1 MMRKLPFDF
10 CVSCGLKI
18 EDIGGRRIVWSYKS
32 GISLATT
39 NDKLEFNNIK
49 SGHAYIHKFS
59 SDNRLFFAW
68 GDWVK
73 KTIGNYKFVIFET
86 IVREENKRPWI
97 CQKCAEYALC
107 SECGEPLVDTPGI
120 QTLRDDGSI
129 TKVPSLGVARPC
141 SNPNCIKNR

>member
-1 MMRKLPFDF
+1 MRKLPFDA
-10 CVSCGLKI
+10 CVGCGSKI
-18 EDIGGRRIVWSYKS
+18 EDIGGRRIVWSFKS
-32 GISLATT
+32 GINLATV
-39 NDKLEFNNIK
+39 DDIFGFRSIG

-59 SDNRLFFAW
+59 SDNRLLLAW

-107 SECGEPLVDTPGI
+107 SECGEPLVDAPGT
-120 QTLRDDGSI
+120 QVLRDDGSI
-129 TKVPSLGVARPC
+129 TNVPSLGAVRPC
-141 SNPNCIKNR
+141 SNPNCIRSK